1 MADWFN
7 YKGIRSTDLGV
18 HVMEFPPLSF
28 PEERVEFQQVLGRSG
43 SLTQLEG
50 EGVYN
55 DVLLSISCFV
65 EDLTRVDRIAT
76 WLRGSGVLILGNM
89 PDRYYLAR
97 PVNQLD
103 LRKILRNHDHRV
115 FSPIFRCAPYRYQN
129 PAITPFSLTN
139 GVKITNPGNVKSEPK
154 YIVSGRGILQ
164 VVVGDK
170 EININNYGIV
180 SGLVVTAHSTPDMAV
195 SISTGVAWMTDG
207 TQYAPSDIASQAVSA
222 ANSTNPRF
230 DILYLSSEGI
240 IAYLAGTAA
249 ATPVA
254 PEVPS
259 GGLLLATIRVAANQT
274 TIKTENIVNSKKPTP
289 AESVTIDTA
298 LGLVYK
304 TDSDPLVSLT
314 SLVVGTD
321 WPFTIDPG
329 DNDVS
334 LGGTGTIY
342 SVIIDPRWRYV

>member
-115 FSPIFRCAPYRYQN
+115 FSPIFRCSPYRYKY
-129 PAITPFSLTN
+129 PAVSPFSLTD
-139 GVKITNPGNVKSEPK
+139 GVPITNPGNVESEPK
-154 YIVSGRGILQ
+154 YTISGTGDIQLTI
-164 VVVGDK
+164 GDK
-170 EININNYGIV
+170 
-180 SGLVVTAHSTPDMAV
+180 
-195 SISTGVAWMTDG
+195 
-207 TQYAPSDIASQAVSA
+207 
-222 ANSTNPRF
+222 
-230 DILYLSSEGI
+230 
-240 IAYLAGTAA
+240 
-249 ATPVA
+249 
-254 PEVPS
+254 
-259 GGLLLATIRVAANQT
+259 
-274 TIKTENIVNSKKPTP
+274 
-289 AESVTIDTA
+289 TIDLT
-298 LGLVYK
+298 GLDGSITIDVAFGLAYE
-304 TDSDPLVSLT
+304 TGSDPLIPLT
-314 SLVVGTD
+314 SIVSRNS
-321 WPFTIDPG
+321 WPFTIPPG
-329 DNDVS
+329 VSDVVF
-334 LGGTGTIY
+334 GGTG
-342 SVIIDPRWRYV
+342 IIDTATVDPRWRYI